1 MRRDAVRVTSRIVS
15 RRDLDFLLYELL
27 DVESLCRRP
36 RFAEHSRDTFAAAID
51 TAMAIAEEKFAPHNR
66 KADESEP
73 RFREGRVEMIPEVGE
88 AVRAFADAG
97 FIAATYDTEQG
108 GMQLPFTVA
117 VACLGIFRG
126 ANVST
131 DAYGSL
137 TQGAADLVNEFGTPA
152 QRSKYLEP
160 MLTGRFCGTMVL
172 TEPQAGSSLADV
184 ATLATPREDG
194 TWSIKGSK
202 IFISAGD
209 HEITENIVHCVLAR
223 TPGAPRGVKGISL
236 FIVPKHRVNDDG
248 SLGPRNDV
256 SLAGLIHKM
265 GFRGTTSTML
275 NFGERGACVGE
286 LLGELNQG
294 LACMFQMMNGARIGV
309 GLGAA
314 ALGYTAYLHALEYA
328 RERHQGREGRDPAE
342 APVPIVRH
350 ADVRRMLLA
359 QKSIAEGAYAL
370 CLYAALLH
378 DRSQHDATEVERRE
392 ASQLLDLLTPVVKAW
407 PSQHCVEANSLAIQV
422 HGGYGYTR
430 DYPVEQFFRD
440 NRLNAIHEGT
450 NGIQAIDL
458 LGRKVFGAH
467 GEAIGVLEREINAA
481 VAAAE
486 ACGGDTD
493 LGRETAEHAA
503 MLAHAWH
510 ELVETTRILGT
521 ELRRDPRKALGN
533 AHPYLEAFGHTVV
546 AWLWLRQATRAAAGL
561 ASARGTD
568 ADFYQGKLAAARYF
582 FRWELPAVAPKH
594 ALLRSLDPTCL
605 EVQEAWL

>member
-1 MRRDAVRVTSRIVS
+1 MDMRRDNVPLASKIVS

-36 RFAEHSRDTFAAAID
+36 RFAEHSRETFSATLD
-51 TAMAIAEEKFAPHNR
+51 TAFAIAEEKFAPHNR
-66 KADESEP
+66 KADENEP
-73 RFREGRVEMIPEVGE
+73 HFRDGRVEMIPEVGE
-88 AVRAFADAG
+88 AVRAFGDAG
-97 FIAATYDTEQG
+97 FIAATYDVEQG

-117 VACLGIFRG
+117 VACVGIFRG

-131 DAYGSL
+131 DTYGSL
-137 TQGAADLVNEFGTPA
+137 TQGAADLVNEFGTAA
-152 QRSKYLEP
+152 QKKKYLEP
-160 MLTGRFCGTMVL
+160 MLTGRFAGTMVL

-184 ATLATPREDG
+184 STMATSRGDG

-202 IFISAGD
+202 IFITAGD
-209 HEITENIVHCVLAR
+209 HEITENIVHLVLAR
-223 TPGAPRGVKGISL
+223 TPGAPKGVKGISL
-236 FIVPKHRVNDDG
+236 FIVPKRRVNDDA
-248 SLGPRNDV
+248 SLGTRNDV

-265 GFRGTTSTML
+265 GFRGATSTML
-275 NFGERGACVGE
+275 NFGESGECIGE
-286 LLGELNQG
+286 LLGEEHQG

-314 ALGYTAYLHALEYA
+314 ALGYTGYLHALDYA
-328 RERHQGREGRDPAE
+328 RERRQGREGRDPAE

-350 ADVRRMLLA
+350 PDVRRMLLA
-359 QKSIAEGAYAL
+359 QKAIAEGAYAL

-378 DRSQHDATEVERRE
+378 DRSHHDETEVLRRE
-392 ASQLLDLLTPVVKAW
+392 AGQLLDLLTPIVKAW

-467 GEAIGVLEREINAA
+467 GGALGLLERE
-481 VAAAE
+481 VSAAASE
-486 ACGGDTD
+486 GERAGG
-493 LGRETAEHAA
+493 ETGEQAGA
-503 MLAHAWH
+503 LAHAWH
-510 ELVETTRILGT
+510 ELIETTRILGT
-521 ELRRDPRKALGN
+521 ELRRDPRKALAN
-533 AHPYLEAFGHTVV
+533 SHPYLEVFGHPVV
-546 AWLWLRQATRAAAGL
+546 AWLWLRQATLAARAL
-561 ASARGTD
+561 AKGAED
-568 ADFYQGKLAAARYF
+568 PDFYQGKLAAARYF
-582 FRWELPAVAPKH
+582 FRWELPSVAPKH
-594 ALLRSLDPTCL
+594 ALLRSLDTTTL